1 MTNGHCLCK
10 AVRFTYD
17 GEPKWTLNC
26 HCESCR
32 RAISAP
38 MATWLSIPRGNLR
51 FTAAM
56 PEYYASS
63 SGVRRVG
70 GDAVRG
76 DAARDRPVNLEKA
89 PQCFVFPGPAR
100 SWLNVGRAKTP
111 LRSSSLPALE
121 LVLIES
127 MNPPFIGWFGSN
139 IASAPVMAI

>member
-38 MATWLSIPRGNLR
+38 MATWLSIPRASLR
-51 FTAAM
+51 YTAAM

-63 SGVRRVG
+63 SGVRRGFCGKCGSPLTYENEQIADEVHILAG
-70 GDAVRG
+70 ALADPGAVQ
-76 DAARDRPVNLEKA
+76 
-89 PQCFVFPGPAR
+89 PQAHVFVAEQ
-100 SWLNVGRAKTP
+100 
-111 LRSSSLPALE
+111 LP
-121 LVLIES
+121 
-127 MNPPFIGWFGSN
+127 WFDT
-139 IASAPVMAI
+139 ADKLPRYQQTRRK